1 MADTRPS
8 RRPRGSLTPEDVIT
22 GAFELAQDISLANL
36 NMPKLA
42 KHLDVPVTSIYW
54 HFRKKEQLLDAMLE
68 HALRRYH
75 SVTTYVDGESWD
87 ESLRTHFRGM
97 RRVFRENPVLC
108 DLVLMRVGELSPEA
122 TRTAVQRIE
131 TVVDMLVRAGFT
143 LDDAIEIYLAMSV
156 HSRGSAMM
164 EHLGSRQADR
174 SPAMSTR
181 SADVSELNAQALQQA
196 VPTPVRVATLSLLS
210 SGATPRLLAQADQ
223 GDAVADMTFEFT
235 LDALIAKAGELLTQP
250 ARGS

>member
-1 MADTRPS
+1 MTVARAG
-8 RRPRGSLTPEDVIT
+8 RRPRGSLTPEDVIAA
-22 GAFELAQDISLANL
+22 AFELAQDVSLANL

-68 HALRRYH
+68 DALSRYH
-75 SVTTYVDGESWD
+75 SVTTFVDGETWD

-97 RRVFRENPVLC
+97 RRVFRANPVLC
-108 DLVLMRVGELSPEA
+108 DLVLMRVGELSPDA
-122 TRTAVQRIE
+122 TRTAVHRIE
-131 TVVDMLVRAGFT
+131 TVVDMLVQAGFT
-143 LDDAIEIYLAMSV
+143 LDDAVEIYLALSV

-164 EHLGSRQADR
+164 EHLGSRHADH

-181 SADVSELNAQALQQA
+181 AADVGELNAQALQQA
-196 VPTPVRVATLSLLS
+196 VPSPVRVATLSLLS
-210 SGATPRLLAQADQ
+210 SGTTPRLLEQANR

-235 LDALIAKAGELLTQP
+235 LDALIEK
-250 ARGS
+250 ARGLLST

>member
-1 MADTRPS
+1 MTVARAG
-8 RRPRGSLTPEDVIT
+8 RRPRGSLTPEDVIAA
-22 GAFELAQDISLANL
+22 AFELAQDVSLANL

-68 HALRRYH
+68 DALSRYH
-75 SVTTYVDGESWD
+75 SVTTFVDGETWD

-108 DLVLMRVGELSPEA
+108 DLVLMRVGELSPDA
-122 TRTAVQRIE
+122 TRTAVHRIE
-131 TVVDMLVRAGFT
+131 TVVDMLVQAGFT
-143 LDDAIEIYLAMSV
+143 LDDAVEIYLALSV

-164 EHLGSRQADR
+164 EHLGSRHAEH

-181 SADVSELNAQALQQA
+181 AADVGELNAQALQQA
-196 VPTPVRVATLSLLS
+196 VPSPVRVATLSLLS
-210 SGATPRLLAQADQ
+210 SGTTPRLLERANR

-235 LDALIAKAGELLTQP
+235 LDALIEK
-250 ARGS
+250 ARGLLAT